1 MKERKKQSW
10 HISNFI
16 ILLPK
21 NMENNKVLHEISKTK
36 STMILNG
43 IHVKHHRVWLGLIS
57 VSAQDFPRAG
67 VGTLL
72 EQRP

>member
-1 MKERKKQSW
+1 MP
-10 HISNFI
+10 NFI

-43 IHVKHHRVWLGLIS
+43 IHKKHCRLGLIS
-57 VSAQDFPRAG
+57 VSAQDFPGAW

>member
-43 IHVKHHRVWLGLIS
+43 IHVKHR
-57 VSAQDFPRAG
+57 
-67 VGTLL
+67 
-72 EQRP
+72 